1 MEKMDNLKCFLFCVC
16 VYKVWGH
23 SCIMVYVKIRG
34 QFCELNSLYPS
45 LHSFQRLNS
54 CHQVFVAST
63 YLTIFVTSSLIIIV
77 AHTPHYI
84 YNLLRIEHLK
94 LGQPIRG
101 LVPGEG

>member
-1 MEKMDNLKCFLFCVC
+1 MEKMDNLNFFLC

-34 QFCELNSLYPS
+34 QFCGLNSLYPS

-63 YLTIFVTSSLIIIV
+63 SLTIFVTSSLIIIV
-77 AHTPHYI
+77 AHTPHTIYI
-84 YNLLRIEHLK
+84 YK
-94 LGQPIRG
+94 KSA
-101 LVPGEG
+101 